1 MSVDL
6 ARLRRGLG
14 PATALYLAIPVAIFG
29 LGYLRP
35 GYALLFIAALA
46 ASLVLALRGARAGP
60 AAEERSAP
68 AWALL
73 AALLPIALAVAAGA
87 LGVAVDYNGDWSQR
101 FEIFDDLVRQPWPPT
116 YSTSAGPL
124 AQVYYTGWFLPAAPP
139 MAWLGWMPGLLAL
152 LAWSALGFALVAG
165 WLVVLARLHPALVG
179 LLFLFFAGIDV
190 WENLLDDG
198 LWNTLREVL
207 GGDKFEWQELFFF
220 HATHDVFIKIP
231 NHAIPAWLLGALA
244 IDAADRRDAGFPTAL
259 ALGVAMLWSPFVALG
274 LAPLLAVPWL
284 CAGGGWRERLRA
296 QLGGANLAG
305 LVVALVVLGY
315 YAARWHPYSLP
326 PAFLEGVVPTR
337 NGWLPGLVD
346 VSSGRFLLSAALF
359 SCVTFLWMALPV
371 LGAERVWRGV
381 SSRAA
386 LAIAASLVLIG
397 LLFFRYGFHNDLQHR
412 ASLPAQFVLVVLSL
426 DLLGR
431 FRRHPIAA
439 ALLAVGL
446 ALGALSATA
455 QMIRTG
461 ERVRWLLARAPAL
474 AERPPGDVFQRQMH
488 YVGRDEGFDRIT
500 QYLGSVD
507 APFFAHLARRSQPRV
522 IPDPLPPASAAGQG
536 D

>member
-1 MSVDL
+1 VSVDL

-14 PATALYLAIPVAIFG
+14 PASALYLAIPVAIFG

-35 GYALLFIAALA
+35 GYALLFTAALA
-46 ASLVLALRGARAGP
+46 ASLVLALRGARSGR
-60 AAEERSAP
+60 AAEERCAP

-165 WLVVLARLHPALVG
+165 WLVVLVRLHPALVG

-207 GGDKFEWQELFFF
+207 EGDKFEWQELFFF

-244 IDAADRRDAGFPTAL
+244 LDAADRRDAGFPTAL

-284 CAGGGWRERLRA
+284 CAEGGWRERLRA
-296 QLGGANLAG
+296 QFGGANLAG
-305 LVVALVVLGY
+305 LVVALVVLAY
-315 YAARWHPYSLP
+315 YAARWHAYALP
-326 PAFLEGVVPTR
+326 PGFLEGVVPTR
-337 NGWLPGLVD
+337 NGWLPGLLD
-346 VSSGRFLLSAALF
+346 VSTGQFVLTAAFF

-386 LAIAASLVLIG
+386 LVIVAMLVLIA

-446 ALGALSATA
+446 ALGVLSATA

-461 ERVRWLLARAPAL
+461 ERVHWLLVRAPVL
-474 AERPPGDVFQRQMH
+474 AERPTGDVFQRQMR
-488 YVGRDEGFDRIT
+488 YVGSDDGFDRIT
-500 QYLGSVD
+500 QYLGAVE
-507 APFFAHLARRSQPRV
+507 APFFALLARRSEPRS
-522 IPDPLPPASAAGQG
+522 IPDPPSASAAKQG